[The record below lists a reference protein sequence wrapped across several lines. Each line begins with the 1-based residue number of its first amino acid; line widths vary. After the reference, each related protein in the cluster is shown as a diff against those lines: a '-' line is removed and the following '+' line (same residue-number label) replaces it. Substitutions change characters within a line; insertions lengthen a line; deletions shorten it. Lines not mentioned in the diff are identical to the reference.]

1 MSKFGIPTLHSVALA
16 AEASDKAVTHS
27 TTKGE
32 MDAHSNTDSAFAKD
46 SDEEGVFTHGSSDE
60 DGWYD
65 DGGDDGVGSNDRERD
80 NGDRN
85 DGPSS
90 TGDENSEDDEENESN
105 TTGSDDTDEDS
116 GSDTDDRISNGDD
129 VVSDA
134 GPEQPASY
142 FDFFGLPLELR
153 DMIYDQPQLFET
165 QTMLPS
171 RKGYPFRMA
180 ANKPDS
186 SLLLVS
192 KQFSSEYKRRCEGR
206 VELSVADYIDHFA
219 MGTPYGVV
227 TMPLTKEIS
236 SMRMHVGDWWMLPS
250 PYFPG
255 LNDSLKKFK
264 DWLSHWIAQMP
275 KLQTVTVSLY
285 PYENLIRLPEYRDM
299 LITKLCDLISL
310 NLLTEVKVIAM
321 EGDRPR
327 FLSID
332 PRKLLVD
339 WKCQDAVRPQLIDPM
354 ADYAETCCSNLFF
367 SPRELSYDPSGGDE
381 SSYSGEDDE

>member
-1 MSKFGIPTLHSVALA
+1 MA

-46 SDEEGVFTHGSSDE
+46 SDEEGEFTHGSGDESNQGEEGDE
-60 DGWYD
+60 DGWDD
-65 DGGDDGVGSNDRERD
+65 DGGDDDVGSNDRESD
-80 NGDRN
+80 NSDDN
-85 DGPSS
+85 DGPGSS
-90 TGDENSEDDEENESN
+90 GDEDSEDDDENESN
-105 TTGSDDTDEDS
+105 NADSDNTDEDS
-116 GSDTDDRISNGDD
+116 SSDAKDKILSDDD

-134 GPEQPASY
+134 EPEQPASY

-153 DMIYDQPQLFET
+153 EMIYDQPQLFET

-171 RKGYPFRMA
+171 RVGYPFRMA

-236 SMRMHVGDWWMLPS
+236 SMHMHVGDWWLPS
-250 PYFPG
+250 PFFPG
-255 LNDSLKKFK
+255 LTDSLKTFK

-321 EGDRPR
+321 EGDGPR
-327 FLSID
+327 FLSVD

-339 WKCQDAVRPQLIDPM
+339 WKRQDAVRSQLIDPM